1 VRIRPPLAPGQEWA
15 WDYPRPP
22 RLERSR
28 RLVRVLAGGI
38 EVARSDCTLRV
49 LETSHAPVYYIPPD
63 DVLTSALQRVAGSSF
78 CEWKGVAS
86 YYDFVTGE
94 RRIARAA
101 WTYTDPTPSFAE
113 LANYVA
119 FYPSRVDECFV
130 GDERVRPQVGDF
142 YVGWITSE
150 ILGPFK
156 GTPGTSGW

>member
-1 VRIRPPLAPGQEWA
+1 MGLGLSPSAALGPQF
-15 WDYPRPP
+15 
-22 RLERSR
+22 R

-38 EVARSDCTLRV
+38 EVARSDRTLRV
-49 LETSHAPVYYIPPD
+49 LETSHPPVYYIPPD

-142 YVGWITSE
+142 YGDGSPARSSGRSKELPALKAGDVPAPVGRSR
-150 ILGPFK
+150 
-156 GTPGTSGW
+156 